1 MPVDPAT
8 DHAGRRLTN
17 FLSRAISDLKPK
29 EPGPMPAP
37 IVPPANNLTTMPARK
52 ADDLVPSLTGAG
64 SLADALTRRIQAAKA
79 RSEQATNKVAEA
91 FAKSD
96 QAAVFLERIAQQV
109 EAEADAAMA
118 QLGKISN
125 LGS

>member
-1 MPVDPAT
+1 MGVDPAT
-8 DHAGRRLTN
+8 DNAGRRLTK
-17 FLSRAISDLKPK
+17 FLTKAISDFKPK
-29 EPGPMPAP
+29 GSEPMPDP
-37 IVPPANNLTTMPARK
+37 VVPPPNNLTVVSARK
-52 ADDLVPSLTGAG
+52 ADDLIPSLTGAG

-96 QAAVFLERIAQQV
+96 QAAVFLEKIAEQV

-125 LGS
+125 LG